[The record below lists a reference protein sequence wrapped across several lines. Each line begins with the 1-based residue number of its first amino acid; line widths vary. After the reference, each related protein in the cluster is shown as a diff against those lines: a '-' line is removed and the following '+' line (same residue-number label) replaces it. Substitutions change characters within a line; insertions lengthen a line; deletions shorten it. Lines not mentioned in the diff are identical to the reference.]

1 LPLDVTADAGD
12 NLVPESA
19 LLKVELGLMYRWS
32 FNRGANVDVDGFIDF
47 DVDVDL
53 LEDASL
59 RCDIEDRMEMSDIRR
74 RGKQECGKDQ
84 WIVMDWIL
92 DVGFPMVW

>member
-12 NLVPESA
+12 ALVDESA

-47 DVDVDL
+47 DV
-53 LEDASL
+53 EDASL
-59 RCDIEDRMEMSDIRR
+59 RWTFW
-74 RGKQECGKDQ
+74 KDPRAS
-84 WIVMDWIL
+84 IL
-92 DVGFPMVW
+92 IDTWTN